1 MIYVC
6 VCDGNVGG
14 SGGGGEAGVEQGPLN
29 LTGMRKLVEKGK
41 NLPLNMEPSWKQIP
55 QMAATMVKK
64 KKEITHQSPCGTGTK
79 RTTDHMLVFL
89 VTAFIY

>member
-29 LTGMRKLVEKGK
+29 LPGMRKLVEKGK
-41 NLPLNMEPSWKQIP
+41 NLPLNMEPS
-55 QMAATMVKK
+55 
-64 KKEITHQSPCGTGTK
+64 
-79 RTTDHMLVFL
+79 
-89 VTAFIY
+89 